1 MFTIDSPNGGFSIG
15 KIKNHLKQTH
25 EISYMG
31 RTCLTLARNSA
42 DSDSHLWNSRRNSRG
57 CCSRPVKQWPA
68 YRLIWLGDPQ
78 GSKVPWLFFFITMTM
93 AQWLGWFWGTPMDW
107 KLPNRNP
114 RKWINWCEGASKN
127 AGIFVCQQ
135 HCIVYVFFWELA
147 AVGVHFDHC
156 FFKTVI
162 TC

>member
-78 GSKVPWLFFFITMTM
+78 GSKVPWLFFFYYYDYGPMTWM
-93 AQWLGWFWGTPMDW
+93 ILGYPHGLETPEPKPKKMNQ
-107 KLPNRNP
+107 L
-114 RKWINWCEGASKN
+114 
-127 AGIFVCQQ
+127 V
-135 HCIVYVFFWELA
+135 
-147 AVGVHFDHC
+147 
-156 FFKTVI
+156 
-162 TC
+162 